1 MGHIHAAAMAE
12 YAKDALETDKPWE
25 RWEFCHMRGEYQS
38 LRGHP
43 EWVEDNEY
51 RRKPTVILINGYEV
65 PEPCRTPLEIDDVY
79 WTFTFIKGGVT
90 NFYWSDDSEDHNAF
104 KNGFIHL
111 TKEAAE
117 KHFNALKSFTAKG
130 DQ

>member
-38 LRGHP
+38 LHGHP
-43 EWVEDNEY
+43 EWVEDNEF
-51 RRKPTVILINGYEV
+51 RRKPKVILINGYEV
-65 PEPCRTPLEIDDVY
+65 PEPQRVPLKDGEIY
-79 WTFTFIKGGVT
+79 WTFTFNDGVGDVHWFSDEDDC
-90 NFYWSDDSEDHNAF
+90 NFL
-104 KNGFIHL
+104 KNGVIHL

-117 KHFNALKSFTAKG
+117 KHFNALKSFTAQKE
-130 DQ
+130 